1 MGQMVEIPASRDV
14 MVVHLP
20 YSVQDV
26 EKLAEIRDHVL
37 MGINCGVL
45 ILARDVT
52 YEMIQVPRDLL
63 TTVWPADSFS
73 ELQIPELQI
82 PEAASAAEEPTLLRE
97 RDLTRLAEQSDAATK
112 RQVLK
117 RLRDWRAA
125 HGLGCLEEVSSATR
139 TRGRISADVL
149 RRLLVGDEVLD
160 IKDWI
165 KIRWALDQLEQRE
178 RGKAAGTEG
187 GGTP

>member
-1 MGQMVEIPASRDV
+1 MDGITTQKSRDV

-45 ILARDVT
+45 ILAWDVT
-52 YEMIQVPRDLL
+52 YEIIQVPRDLL

-73 ELQIPELQI
+73 ELQIPE
-82 PEAASAAEEPTLLRE
+82 AAPAAEEPTLLRE

-112 RQVLK
+112 RQVLQ

-125 HGLGCLEEVSSATR
+125 HGLGCLEEVSRATR

-160 IKDWI
+160 IKDWTL
-165 KIRWALDQLEQRE
+165 IRRALDQLEERE
-178 RGKAAGTEG
+178 HNKAAGTEG
-187 GGTP
+187 GGTT